1 MSHIITALDFAEPKQ
16 ARQLVAR
23 LDPKL
28 TRLKIGNQL
37 FTVAG
42 PTLVEEFQRSG
53 FELFLD
59 LKYHDIPNTVASAL
73 AAAASLGVWM
83 VNVHAGGGK
92 SMLNAARNA
101 VPAYSEAGGTRLIA
115 VTVLTSL
122 DQHELQGVGLDAEPA
137 SQVERLT
144 RLTLEAGLDGV
155 VCSPLELGL
164 VRKIAPEKFLT
175 VTPGVR
181 PDNVKIRS
189 QGGSGDD
196 QRRTMTPAEAVQAG
210 SDYLVIGRPITQA
223 SDPLA
228 ALNRIHDELMLPT
241 DAVT

>member
-1 MSHIITALDFAEPKQ
+1 
-16 ARQLVAR
+16 
-23 LDPKL
+23 
-28 TRLKIGNQL
+28 L
-37 FTVAG
+37 FTAAG

-73 AAAASLGVWM
+73 SAAASLGVWM
-83 VNVHAGGGK
+83 VNVHAGGGRA
-92 SMLNAARNA
+92 MLDAARNA
-101 VPAYSEAGGTRLIA
+101 IPQYNNTGGTRLIA

-122 DQHELQGVGLDAEPA
+122 DQGELQGVGLDVDPA
-137 SQVERLT
+137 TQVERLG
-144 RLTLEAGLDGV
+144 RLAMNAGLDGV

-164 VRKIAPEKFLT
+164 IRHIAPQSFLT

-181 PDNVKIRS
+181 PGHVAVRS
-189 QGGSGDD
+189 HGDGDDD
-196 QRRTMTPAEAVQAG
+196 QRRTMTPVEAIRAG

-228 ALNRIHDELMLPT
+228 ALERIHDELQQP
-241 DAVT
+241 A